1 MSNSTSVARKP
12 IELQQEDHRHVKE
25 PATNTTET
33 GNQVRP
39 LAEENAK
46 AEDPG
51 QGCKEREEMTETS
64 AHQQLDGMITGYW
77 ISQAIYAAAK
87 FNIADHLKDGPK
99 SVDELAEATSTNA
112 DALYRL
118 LRALA
123 SKGIFAEGEPRQF
136 SLTPLA
142 EPLQSDVPGSKRALA
157 LMSGDEQFRAWAE
170 IDYSIQTGKIA
181 FEKVYGKPIF
191 DYLGENPDKARIFD
205 AAMVGIHGPESD
217 VILSAYDFSDVGVL
231 ADIGGGNGSQI
242 SRILEQH
249 TGLKGVLFDLP
260 HVIERAKDQTEAAG
274 LSDRCELVGGNFFD
288 AVPEGADVYMMRHII
303 HDWDDEKSLAIS
315 RNCHRA
321 MPSSA
326 KLLIVESVIPPG
338 NEPFGG
344 KFLDLVMLLIPG
356 GKERTEDEYGIL
368 LDKAGFELTQVIP
381 TSSEVSIVEARKQ

>member
-1 MSNSTSVARKP
+1 
-12 IELQQEDHRHVKE
+12 
-25 PATNTTET
+25 
-33 GNQVRP
+33 
-39 LAEENAK
+39 
-46 AEDPG
+46 
-51 QGCKEREEMTETS
+51 
-64 AHQQLDGMITGYW
+64 MITGYW

-123 SKGIFAEGEPRQF
+123 SRGIFAEGESRQF

-170 IDYSIQTGKIA
+170 IDYSIQTGEIA

-191 DYLGENPDKARIFD
+191 EYLGENPDKARIFD
-205 AAMVGIHGPESD
+205 AAMVGIHGRESD
-217 VILSAYDFSDVGVL
+217 VILDAYDFSGIGVL

-242 SRILEQH
+242 RRILGQH
-249 TGLKGVLFDLP
+249 VGLKGILFDLP
-260 HVIERAKDQTEAAG
+260 HVIEPAKNQIKAAG
-274 LSDRCELVGGNFFD
+274 LSNRCELVGGNFFD
-288 AVPEGADVYMMRHII
+288 AVPSGADVYMMRHII
-303 HDWDDEKSLAIS
+303 HDWDDEKSLTIL
-315 RNCHRA
+315 RNCHQA
-321 MPSSA
+321 MPSNA

-356 GKERTEDEYGIL
+356 GKERTEDEYRTL
-368 LDKAGFELTQVIP
+368 LDEAGFEITRVVP
-381 TSSEVSIVEARKQ
+381 TSSEVSIVEAKKQ